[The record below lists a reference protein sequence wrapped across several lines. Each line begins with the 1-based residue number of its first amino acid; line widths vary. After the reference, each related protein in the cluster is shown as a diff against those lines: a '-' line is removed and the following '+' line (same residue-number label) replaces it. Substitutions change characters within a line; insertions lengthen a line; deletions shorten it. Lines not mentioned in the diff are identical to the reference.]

1 MGTKKLFLLKG
12 LFHENVDKKYNFVHL
27 SESSSETN
35 LEIMDNDPPSSS
47 QRPNQQRRTHLSDL
61 SKSDVSKV
69 SFTFLDE
76 AKKDH
81 QCVVSMYDLVGHTLP
96 SSTEMSC
103 FWCRHPFD
111 TMPVGCP
118 LYYNSQRIIKKMSSE
133 TSKEP
138 CMIRE
143 NVSTHV
149 YQKIKGNLDHIPV
162 NEKDFYIVDGIFCS
176 FPCCLSFI
184 KDNKHKNPIYR
195 DSEHLLRQMCQ
206 QIFGYSVHTPLSI
219 VTAPSWRL
227 LQAYGGHLSIQS
239 FRKCFEN
246 THYIKNNQIV
256 HSLPNQKMVGFL
268 FEKQITL

>member
-1 MGTKKLFLLKG
+1 MVAKKLFLLKG
-12 LFHENVDKKYNFVHL
+12 LFYENVDKKYNFLV
-27 SESSSETN
+27 SETGS
-35 LEIMDNDPPSSS
+35 EEPMPSVGGGDEETRQETSK
-47 QRPNQQRRTHLSDL
+47 RTHISEL
-61 SKSDVSKV
+61 SKSDVSKI

-81 QCVVSMYDLVGHTLP
+81 QCVVSMYDLVGHELP
-96 SSTEMSC
+96 RTTEMSC
-103 FWCRHPFD
+103 FWCRHPFQ
-111 TMPVGCP
+111 TIPIGCP
-118 LYYNSQRIIKKMSSE
+118 LYYRPQRIVKKMSSD

-138 CMIRE
+138 CFIRE

-195 DSEHLLRQMCQ
+195 DSEQLLRQMCQ
-206 QIFGYSVHTPLSI
+206 QIYGYSVQTPLAITS
-219 VTAPSWRL
+219 APSWRL
-227 LQAYGGHLSIQS
+227 LQNYGGHLSITA

-256 HSLPNQKMVGFL
+256 HSIPNQKMVGFL

>member
-1 MGTKKLFLLKG
+1 MVTKKLFLLKG
-12 LFHENVDKKYNFVHL
+12 LFYENVDKKYNFSFEGDSNTTPL
-27 SESSSETN
+27 QSPENDEGDQKRTQISE
-35 LEIMDNDPPSSS
+35 
-47 QRPNQQRRTHLSDL
+47 L
-61 SKSDVSKV
+61 SKADVSKV

-81 QCVVSMYDLVGHTLP
+81 QCVVSMYDMVGHEVP
-96 SSTEMSC
+96 RSTDLCC
-103 FWCRHPFD
+103 FWCRHSFQTIPI
-111 TMPVGCP
+111 GCP
-118 LYYNSQRIIKKMSSE
+118 LYYRSQRIVKKMSSE

-138 CMIRE
+138 CIIRE
-143 NVSTHV
+143 NVSSHV

-195 DSEHLLRQMCQ
+195 DSEQLLRQMCQ
-206 QIFGYSVHTPLSI
+206 HIHGYSSQTPLSI

-227 LQAYGGHLSIQS
+227 LQTYGGHLSITA